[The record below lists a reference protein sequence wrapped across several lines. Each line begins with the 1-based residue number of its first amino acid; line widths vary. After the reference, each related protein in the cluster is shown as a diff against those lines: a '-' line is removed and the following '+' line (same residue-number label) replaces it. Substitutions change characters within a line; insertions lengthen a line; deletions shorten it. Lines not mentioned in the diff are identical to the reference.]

1 MSRTRKEAP
10 SASSPA
16 APPAKPRSKG
26 LPGTRVDRRHF
37 LALTGGAFLVAGVST
52 AMPARGQ
59 EGLPLPEPEEYISGN
74 GVLHAAIT
82 ATREAIDIGGKSVV
96 GTVYN
101 GAYLGPTLRLRPG
114 DRLELDL
121 INELPEITNLH
132 FHGLHVSPEGISD
145 NVFIVVE
152 PGETQHYTV
161 VIPENHPTGTF
172 WYHTHAH
179 PYTEAQVM
187 GGLAGL
193 LVIDGLGDL
202 LPDDL
207 QGIKERTIALK
218 DYQEKDGAIL
228 LTGIDSNAPTTRTV
242 NGSVNPSITIDSG
255 ETQLWRLA
263 NIGADIYYNL
273 SLDGH
278 PFHVIASDGNP
289 VWRVDA
295 VESIVV
301 PPGKRYDVLVQGA
314 AAGTYEFKTLFYD
327 QQGDQYPETLL
338 ATLTVNASERT
349 PAEIPGKMVDPVDL
363 STAEV
368 DEQRTITFAK
378 DQATGHFLIDGQMFD
393 ENRIDQ
399 MVQLGALEEWTIVN
413 DNNQQHPFHIH
424 INDFQVVSVNGTPY
438 DATSHEDTI
447 NLPAFGE
454 VVIRIPFDDF
464 TGKFVYHC
472 HILNHADM
480 GMMATVEVVE

>member
-1 MSRTRKEAP
+1 MSRI
-10 SASSPA
+10 
-16 APPAKPRSKG
+16 
-26 LPGTRVDRRHF
+26 DRRHF
-37 LALTGGAFLVAGVST
+37 LGLTGGAFLVAGIGT
-52 AMPARGQ
+52 AIPAASQ
-59 EGLPLPEPEEYISGN
+59 EGLPLPEPEAYISGN
-74 GVLHAAIT
+74 GVLHTTIT
-82 ATREAIDIGGKSVV
+82 VTREAIDIGGKSVI

-101 GAYLGPTLRLRPG
+101 GAYLGPTLRLRQG

-152 PGETQHYTV
+152 PGATQHYTV

-193 LVIDGLGDL
+193 LVIDGLTDL
-202 LPDDL
+202 LPDDF
-207 QGIKERTIALK
+207 QNIRERTIALK

-242 NGSVNPSITIDSG
+242 NGSVNPAITIDAG

-278 PFHVIASDGNP
+278 PFHVIANDGNP
-289 VWRVDA
+289 VWRVNA
-295 VESIVV
+295 VESIVL
-301 PPGKRYDVLVQGA
+301 PPGKRYDVLVQGG

-349 PAEIPGKMVDPVDL
+349 PAKIPGKMVDPVDL

-368 DEQRTITFAK
+368 DNQRTITFAK

-399 MVQLGALEEWTIVN
+399 TVQLGALEEWTIVN

-438 DATSHEDTI
+438 EAISHEDTI